1 MNSMTVF
8 RDALRYVVNTSV
20 EKVGKDTGYSR
31 SLLDGYLNRRPPSKA
46 AVRALA
52 RLLRVRASELQRHAM
67 RLDEVTDEGRRGGS
81 A

>member
-1 MNSMTVF
+1 MDSTTVF

-20 EKVGKDTGYSR
+20 EKVAKDTGYSR

-46 AVRALA
+46 AVLALA
-52 RLLRVRASELQRHAM
+52 NLLRVRAAELERHAM
-67 RLDEVTDEGRRGGS
+67 CLDEVADEDRRGDS

>member
-1 MNSMTVF
+1 MTVF

-67 RLDEVTDEGRRGGS
+67 RLDEVTDEGRRGDS

>member
-1 MNSMTVF
+1 MDRATVF
-8 RDALRYVVNTSV
+8 RSALRFVVSTSV
-20 EKVGKDTGYSR
+20 EKVAQDTGYSR

-52 RLLRVRASELQRHAM
+52 KLLRIRAGELERHAM
-67 RLDEVTDEGRRGGS
+67 RLEEVSDEGARGGS